1 MLVLGVDPGSR
12 ITGFGLVQFEHNR
25 LKCMD
30 YGHIASSGAIAFY
43 RRIHTIFEQMTS
55 LMARYQPDQ
64 MAIEDVFYAK
74 NVKSSLKLGH
84 ARGAVLIAAVHCGV
98 EIFEYSPLEIKKA
111 LVGYGRADK
120 EQVRAMV
127 KTILGLKSI
136 PNLDTSDALAA
147 AICHINSRC
156 AAAALRGFAR

>member
-12 ITGFGLVQFEHNR
+12 ITGFGLVRFEQNR
-25 LKCMD
+25 LKCID
-30 YGHIASSGAIAFY
+30 YGHIVSSGTVAFY
-43 RRIHTIFEQMTS
+43 RRVHTIFEQMTS
-55 LMARYQPDQ
+55 LMARYRPDQ

-127 KTILGLKSI
+127 RTILGLQSV

-147 AICHINSRC
+147 AICHINSRS

>member
-12 ITGFGLVQFEHNR
+12 ITGFGFVRSENNR
-25 LKCMD
+25 LKCID
-30 YGHIASSGAIAFY
+30 YGHIGSSGAVPFY
-43 RRIHTIFEQMTS
+43 RRIHNIFEEMAS

-127 KTILGLKSI
+127 RTILGLRSM

-147 AICHINSRC
+147 AICHINSRY
-156 AAAALRGFAR
+156 AAVFRGPAR